1 VEKAFAEAYPDT
13 QSLSELARKKHDLS
27 LEELTPEALGELSG
41 KAYKNV
47 RVGLRSLKQALKPG
61 ETLTHEYGLY
71 VGPRERQELDRY
83 SLLNF
88 QGVRQY
94 GTFSFLVK
102 FFMWLLGLLKTI
114 SLGSWGL
121 AIILLTVVVKV
132 CLHPINKKSQGSMQR
147 FQKKLQK
154 VKPQMDE
161 IKAKFAQNRLKMNQE
176 MQRLFKE
183 HGINPGQQMAGC
195 LILFLQLP
203 IWLGLYYSLQYAI
216 GLRQASFL
224 YVTDLTRPDQLFSF
238 GTSVPFLGTY
248 FNLLPVLYV
257 ILTVVNQQLQPKPDD
272 PQMRAQFRMMTFML
286 VFFGFIFY
294 SFPAGFMFYFM
305 TSSAL
310 GIIESKIIKAELARD
325 GELASP
331 ASTAPG
337 ASGASGTYYP
347 SRPRKPEE
355 DPSRKKKWR

>member
-1 VEKAFAEAYPDT
+1 
-13 QSLSELARKKHDLS
+13 
-27 LEELTPEALGELSG
+27 
-41 KAYKNV
+41 
-47 RVGLRSLKQALKPG
+47 
-61 ETLTHEYGLY
+61 
-71 VGPRERQELDRY
+71 
-83 SLLNF
+83 
-88 QGVRQY
+88 
-94 GTFSFLVK
+94 
-102 FFMWLLGLLKTI
+102 MWLLGLLKTI

-132 CLHPINKKSQGSMQR
+132 CLHPINRKSQGSMQR

-161 IKAKFAQNRLKMNQE
+161 IKAKYAQNRIKMNQE
-176 MQRLFKE
+176 LQKVFKE

-224 YVTDLTRPDQLFSF
+224 YVSDLTRPDHLFSF
-238 GTSVPFLGTY
+238 GTNVPFLGMY

-272 PQMRAQFRMMTFML
+272 PQMRAQFRMMSFML

-310 GIIESKIIKAELARD
+310 GILESKIIKAELAREGD
-325 GELASP
+325 LASP
-331 ASTAPG
+331 ALS
-337 ASGASGTYYP
+337 ASGAPSASSTYYP
-347 SRPRKPEE
+347 SRPKKPEE
-355 DPSRKKKWR
+355 DSGRKKKGR